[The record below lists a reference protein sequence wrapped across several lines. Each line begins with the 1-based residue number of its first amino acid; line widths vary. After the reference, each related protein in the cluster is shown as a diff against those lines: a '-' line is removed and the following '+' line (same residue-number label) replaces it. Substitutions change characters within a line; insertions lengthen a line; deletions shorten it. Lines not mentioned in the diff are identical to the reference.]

1 MPILEGRKG
10 KKGEDVS
17 KPCEI
22 QNSYA
27 WRKLKSRLLLLS
39 FGGRWD
45 GRGTGHESN
54 FGNDA
59 FATEQ
64 DKSGAGRDARRRRGR
79 EKRRDAKEARKRR
92 AVNRGGSIISIT

>member
-1 MPILEGRKG
+1 M
-10 KKGEDVS
+10 
-17 KPCEI
+17 
-22 QNSYA
+22 
-27 WRKLKSRLLLLS
+27 LS

-79 EKRRDAKEARKRR
+79 EDGTKNGIRRRKF
-92 AVNRGGSIISIT
+92 

>member
-1 MPILEGRKG
+1 M
-10 KKGEDVS
+10 
-17 KPCEI
+17 
-22 QNSYA
+22 
-27 WRKLKSRLLLLS
+27 KSRLS

-64 DKSGAGRDARRRRGR
+64 DKSGAGRDVRRRKGE
-79 EKRRDAKEARKRR
+79 EKRCE
-92 AVNRGGSIISIT
+92 GSEEETGR